1 MLKSLLG
8 FRFLTI
14 PAIIGSV
21 SGALLMFLIGS
32 SETISAYKVFL
43 GFKKVDN
50 PIGDSNVVATVR
62 LLSALD
68 AFLLGM
74 ILLYFSFS
82 IYFLF
87 IRRKTEETNRSRI
100 QIPDW
105 LKVQSL
111 GEMKKTLLE
120 VIVVLLAVLFLKIG
134 LTAEI
139 LNESPTLHW
148 DLLLITIGIVA
159 IATAIKL
166 INFDRH

>member
-1 MLKSLLG
+1 MLKLLFS

-14 PAIIGSV
+14 LAIIGSV

-32 SETISAYKVFL
+32 SETIIAYKVFL

-50 PIGDSNVVATVR
+50 LIGDPNLVATVK

-74 ILLYFSFS
+74 ILLYFSCS

-87 IRRKTEETNRSRI
+87 IRRKSEETDRSRI
-100 QIPDW
+100 RIPDW

-120 VIVVLLAVLFLKIG
+120 VIVVLLAVLFLKMG
-134 LTAEI
+134 LTTQSEP
-139 LNESPTLHW
+139 SVLHW
-148 DLLLITIGIVA
+148 DLLLITIGIVG

-166 INFDRH
+166 INFDHH

>member
-1 MLKSLLG
+1 MLKFLSG
-8 FRFLTI
+8 VRFLTI
-14 PAIIGSV
+14 LAIIGSV

-32 SETISAYKVFL
+32 SDTISAYKVFL

-50 PIGDSNVVATVR
+50 LIGDSNLVATVK

-68 AFLLGM
+68 SFLLGM
-74 ILLYFSFS
+74 ILLYLTCS

-111 GEMKKTLLE
+111 GAMKKTLLE
-120 VIVVLLAVLFLKIG
+120 VIVVMLAVLFLKMG
-134 LTAEI
+134 LTTQSEP
-139 LNESPTLHW
+139 SVLHW

-159 IATAIKL
+159 IAAAIKL
-166 INFDRH
+166 IDFDHH